1 MTRKD
6 VNCRLMRFPLFGHF
20 EVLNIHDFIHGKI
33 ILGSSIFKSK
43 NLIKAKSVVDSQV
56 NK

>member
-1 MTRKD
+1 
-6 VNCRLMRFPLFGHF
+6 MRFPLFGHF
-20 EVLNIHDFIHGKI
+20 EVLNIHDFINGKI
-33 ILGSSIFKSK
+33 ILGSSIFFKSK